1 MKKKV
6 SFVVVLILLLSVL
19 SPSTAMVA
27 DAQENIEGK
36 IESEIIENLESD
48 LTVKSPRVT
57 ADVSEADNT
66 INIEV
71 TDKDKKATIEINGD
85 ISNLESL
92 EENIIINVE
101 TKNNDVDYSISFSSI
116 EDKNRM
122 NEAIATDDQLLQSLS
137 SEITNEKDV
146 MGTVTDDEL
155 LENEFPEEN
164 TNYEIESPISV
175 LQTERVIDDMP
186 VIDTE
191 EGLAESD
198 IVLTNLETRK
208 ASSFLVEDGMP
219 SAIPLIA
226 GFAIAVGGS
235 AAAALIK
242 TGAAI
247 IVGGALGFVVSSV
260 KTKTKKKNYNHY
272 AAVMSKGKLVAFKG
286 LRYSLAS
293 SRLRLGGEVWSTSKS
308 NALKVAKGASPLG
321 KATSM
326 ELHRKKGTWR
336 FHHFHPA
343 IRKVNGKYTYR
354 GTHSFFGT
362 GVYG

>member
-198 IVLTNLETRK
+198 IVLTNLETGK
-208 ASSFLVEDGMP
+208 EKT
-219 SAIPLIA
+219 LIHQ
-226 GFAIAVGGS
+226 GF
-235 AAAALIK
+235 
-242 TGAAI
+242 
-247 IVGGALGFVVSSV
+247 
-260 KTKTKKKNYNHY
+260 
-272 AAVMSKGKLVAFKG
+272 
-286 LRYSLAS
+286 
-293 SRLRLGGEVWSTSKS
+293 
-308 NALKVAKGASPLG
+308 
-321 KATSM
+321 
-326 ELHRKKGTWR
+326 
-336 FHHFHPA
+336 
-343 IRKVNGKYTYR
+343 
-354 GTHSFFGT
+354 
-362 GVYG
+362 